1 MENLESRQLLAAAI
15 GAGTFTAPR
24 NIGTV
29 QAFQYVEQETASQR
43 GLNDSFQSAEVLPLG
58 TAPGRQNTIDVRGF
72 LPPASSTVFGGN
84 QFADVDFYAVD
95 LRAGDIL
102 DVAITGAAGRFDVL
116 YGPGTRYS
124 PGAQWFGTTTN
135 MGALASYP
143 PTSPLMTIGNAVAAQ
158 VVPDTGRYY
167 IRVAGGG
174 LGGTGIGGTNA
185 YTMGLRVYR
194 PVLESAPIG
203 TQQTVFLDFDG
214 ELFPTSLFAGLGQVD
229 QNGNPLPQTIRIPS
243 LQESLNALGFVD
255 LPIVATPQT
264 NAVVN
269 RLIDDILER
278 VDFHFNNWVPLT
290 GGNGNFNQTGI
301 PGQFGIRIL
310 NSRDH
315 ADPGFNNPFVTR
327 VFVGGTTDDVFQA
340 PGLYGLAQNIDV
352 GNFNPGSYVFTLLDA
367 IGDDALNNIPISLTA
382 TRLEVAAQGIA
393 LTISHE
399 LAHSFGLWHTD
410 RAGNIPSIIDA
421 NVDLVDDYELGFDG
435 IFGTADDTQI
445 PFPMAD
451 RFNPIEGLVGFQRV
465 TSSLAWGL
473 ATGTAGT
480 NLTGTVFND
489 LNRDGVRG
497 SGESGQGGITVF
509 VDANGNGVLD
519 PGEISTVT
527 AADGTYSL
535 PVAAGNNLIAAV
547 APAGFVFTTPSS
559 RQVSGGASGVNFG
572 LFRPNAQFTGR
583 KFADLNGNGFADP
596 GEPGVEGAFIYID
609 LDMDGRIDVGEPRAV
624 TDANGNYRLDFSGL
638 PAGTYTIREVV
649 SAGFEPISPPS
660 GSYTVF
666 YDGLNPPVGLDFGN
680 RPSRDYGD
688 APDSYMTL
696 RASGGPSHG
705 IVPGLSLGQRVDRDL
720 DGQPSPLAD
729 GDDRSGP
736 LGPDGQVLDDE
747 DGVRLLTPLAPGST
761 ATFEVFITN
770 TTGQPA
776 FLQAWFDFDQ
786 NGRFTDPGNQVL
798 RNVVLPAGAN
808 RVDIPIPQGVPLGN
822 LFTRWRL
829 SLTPDLGVGGPADSG
844 EVEDHLFT
852 VLAQPRVANDDVAS
866 VPRNSSANQINVLA
880 NDFETPENRLQITS
894 IDRFSLNT
902 RGQVTIA
909 PNGRSVFYT
918 PPIGFVGQDRFTY
931 TVTPAVGPPAT
942 ATVTVNV
949 TFQSN
954 VPIAIDDSFEVA
966 QGSNNIALNVL
977 DNDLPSTAGG
987 ITIISVTPGTQGGTT
1002 SLAGGNQSVRYTP
1015 RAGFAGTEQFT
1026 YTISDSAGNVS
1037 SATVTVNLIPGSRAD
1052 DVVDFRIEFLDI
1064 VNQQPITNIQAGND
1078 FLARVVVE
1086 DLRAAQNQTGVFSA
1100 FLDLLYTEELVAVV
1114 PNQLNP
1120 LGFEI
1125 QFGNLFHGG
1134 FSGLQSG
1141 DAMTPGLLNEV
1152 GSQRISLLPPTGPEG
1167 PLELFTVRFQA
1178 VSPGIAVFQA
1188 DPADEPINETTV
1200 FDRMTALAI
1209 NELRLG
1215 VSELV
1220 INPSGVAFTSAI
1232 DDAFPD
1238 GRDSFGNPIRG
1249 GLTNQLDVLRNDL
1262 LGPSGQISEFFLVT
1276 QPDFGVASINNG
1288 FIQYTADAG
1297 VVNRFDS
1304 FTYGI
1309 VDGDGVRSTA
1319 EVTLF
1324 VGDPIEAQNTAP
1336 PGAKPFDVDIRLQVV
1351 DGSGNP
1357 ISRINPGSRF
1367 GVQVIVQDLRSFADQ
1382 FGVFAAFTDLLYDA
1396 NLATPSNIIQGD
1408 PFDFDV
1414 IFGPEFG
1421 VLGAFGTADRAGII
1435 DEFGSFLTN
1444 TNPGNVPPNPALTQA
1459 PVLLATLFF
1468 DAIGTGDLRLVTSP
1482 ADASPFR
1489 DTLLF
1494 QPPEPVPPSRIRYN
1508 VTTVTIGAGGSGE
1521 FVSRQNGL
1529 LPVDVNGDGIVSPV
1543 DALMV
1548 INQISR
1554 KQLVGE
1560 GESAANG
1567 STPTIFSDVN
1577 GDGQVTPV
1585 DALMV
1590 INYLS
1595 RARLMGSPVDVNELW
1610 ATTPSSGGIVPVDS
1624 YAALQELHSRRLA
1637 SGSGS
1642 GEVEGEGEAPAKL
1655 SAGPTVSSSDEEAD
1669 DEGWIGVLA
1678 DDVAGLWK

>member
-1 MENLESRQLLAAAI
+1 LTVETLESRQLLAAAI

-29 QAFQYVEQETASQR
+29 QAFQYVEQETSSQR
-43 GLNDSFQSAEVLPLG
+43 GLNDSFQSAEFLPLG
-58 TAPGRQNTIDVRGF
+58 TAPGKQNTIDVRGN
-72 LPPASSTVFGGN
+72 LPPAQTTLFGGN

-102 DVAITGAAGRFDVL
+102 DIAITGAAGRFDVL
-116 YGPGTRYS
+116 YGPGTSYN
-124 PGAQWFGTTTN
+124 PGFQWFGTSTN

-143 PTSPLMTIGNAVAAQ
+143 PTSPLMTIGNAVASQ

-174 LGGTGIGGTNA
+174 LGGIGISGSNA
-185 YTMGLRVYR
+185 YTMGLRAYR

-214 ELFPTSLFAGLGQVD
+214 ELFPTSLFVGLGQVD

-255 LPIVATPQT
+255 LPIIATPQT

-269 RLIDDILER
+269 RLIDDILDR

-290 GGNGNFNQTGI
+290 GGNGDFNQSGI
-301 PGQFGIRIL
+301 PGEFGIRIL

-315 ADPGFNNPFVTR
+315 ADPGFNNPYVTR
-327 VFVGGTTDDVFQA
+327 VFVGGTVDDVFQA

-352 GNFNPGSYVFTLLDA
+352 GNFNPGAYVFTLLDA

-382 TRLEVAAQGIA
+382 NRLEVAAQGIA

-421 NVDLVDDYELGFDG
+421 NVDLVDDYELGPDG
-435 IFGTADDTQI
+435 IFGTPDDRPT
-445 PFPMAD
+445 PFPMVD
-451 RFNPIEGLVGFQRV
+451 RFNPIEGITGFQRV
-465 TSSLAWGL
+465 TASLAWGL
-473 ATGTAGT
+473 ATGKAGT
-480 NLTGTVFND
+480 NLSGTVFND
-489 LNRDGVRG
+489 FNRDGVRG

-519 PGEISTVT
+519 AGETSTVT
-527 AADGTYSL
+527 SADGTYSL
-535 PVAAGNNLIAAV
+535 PVASGNNRIAAV
-547 APAGFVFTTPSS
+547 APPGFIFTTPAS
-559 RQVSGGASGVNFG
+559 RQVSGGATGVNFG
-572 LFRPNAQFTGR
+572 LFRPDAQFTGR
-583 KFADLNGNGFADP
+583 KFADLNGNGFADA
-596 GEPGVEGAFIYID
+596 GEPGIAGAFVFID
-609 LDMDGRIDVGEPRAV
+609 LDGDGRIDIGEPRAT
-624 TDANGNYRLDFSGL
+624 TDANGNYRLDFAGL
-638 PAGTYTIREVV
+638 PAGNYTIREVV
-649 SAGFEPISPPS
+649 SAGFESISPAS

-729 GDDRSGP
+729 GDDLNGP
-736 LGPDGQVLDDE
+736 LGPDGRVLDDE
-747 DGVRLLTPLAPGST
+747 DGVRLLTPLAANST
-761 ATFEVFITN
+761 ASFEVFVTN

-776 FLQAWFDFDQ
+776 FLQAWFDFNQ
-786 NGRFTDPGNQVL
+786 NGRFTDAGEQVL
-798 RNVVLPAGAN
+798 RNVVLPAGSNVIDVA
-808 RVDIPIPQGVPLGN
+808 IPSGVQIGN

-844 EVEDHLFT
+844 EVEDHRFT
-852 VLAQPRVANDDVAS
+852 VQAQAKVANDDFVS
-866 VPRNSSANQINVLA
+866 VPRNSSANMVNVLA
-880 NDFETPENRLQITS
+880 NDFETPENRLRITS
-894 IDRFSLNT
+894 IDRFSLST

-909 PNGRSVFYT
+909 PDGRNVFYT
-918 PPIGFVGQDRFTY
+918 PPNGFVGQDRFTY
-931 TVTPAVGPPAT
+931 TVTPEVGPPAT

-949 TFQSN
+949 TFQSS
-954 VPIAIDDSFEVA
+954 VPIAVDDSFEVA
-966 QGSNNIALNVL
+966 QGANNIALNVL
-977 DNDLPSTAGG
+977 DNDLPSTSGG
-987 ITIISVTPGTQGGTT
+987 ITIISVTPGSQGGTT

-1015 RAGFAGTEQFT
+1015 RAGFAGTEQFI
-1026 YTISDSAGNVS
+1026 YTISDTAGNID
-1037 SATVTVNLIPGSRAD
+1037 SATVTVNLMPGSRFD
-1052 DVVDFRIEFLDI
+1052 DIVNFQIDFLDI
-1064 VNQQPITNIQAGND
+1064 INQQPISNIQAGND
-1078 FLARVVVE
+1078 FLARVSVT
-1086 DLRAAQNQTGVFSA
+1086 DLRNASDQTGIFSA

-1114 PNQLNP
+1114 PNQANP
-1120 LGFEI
+1120 LGFDI
-1125 QFGNLFHGG
+1125 QFGSLFHGG

-1141 DAMTPGLLNEV
+1141 DVNTPGLINEV
-1152 GSQRISLLPPTGPEG
+1152 GSQRVSLIPPTGPEG

-1178 VSPGIAVFQA
+1178 IAPGIAIFNA

-1200 FDRMTALAI
+1200 FDRMTALAV

-1215 VSELV
+1215 ISELV
-1220 INPSGVAFTSAI
+1220 INPSGEAFTSAI
-1232 DDAFPD
+1232 DDAYPD

-1249 GLTNQLDVLRNDL
+1249 GSTAQLDVLRNDL
-1262 LGPSGQISEFFLVT
+1262 LGPSGEISEFFLVT
-1276 QPDFGVASINNG
+1276 QPNNGVASVNNG
-1288 FIQYTADAG
+1288 FISYTPDFG

-1304 FTYGI
+1304 FVYGI

-1351 DGSGNP
+1351 DGNGNP

-1367 GVQVIVQDLRSFADQ
+1367 GVQVIVQDLRSFSDQ

-1396 NLATPSNIIQGD
+1396 NLAVPSNIIQGD

-1414 IFGPEFG
+1414 IFGSSFG
-1421 VLGAFGTADRAGII
+1421 VLGAFGTADRLGII

-1444 TNPGNVPPNPALTQA
+1444 TNPGNVPPNPALTNQ

-1494 QPPEPVPPSRIRYN
+1494 QPPEPVEPARIRYN
-1508 VTTVTIGAGGSGE
+1508 VTTVTIGSGASGE
-1521 FVSRQNGL
+1521 GSFRQNGL
-1529 LPVDVNGDGIVSPV
+1529 LPMDVNNDGVVTPL
-1543 DALMV
+1543 DALLI
-1548 INQISR
+1548 INQIS
-1554 KQLVGE
+1554 QIQTSGE
-1560 GESAANG
+1560 GESSSNG
-1567 STPTIFSDVN
+1567 TPSAFFTDVN
-1577 GDGQVTPV
+1577 GDGQITPL
-1585 DALMV
+1585 DALLV
-1590 INYLS
+1590 VNYLS
-1595 RARLMGSPVDVNELW
+1595 RARTNGAPVDVDQLW
-1610 ATTPSSGGIVPVDS
+1610 ATSPSSGGVIPVDS
-1624 YAALQELHSRRLA
+1624 YAALQELHSRRFV
-1637 SGSGS
+1637 SSFGSA
-1642 GEVEGEGEAPAKL
+1642 EGESSAPLA
-1655 SAGPTVSSSDEEAD
+1655 AAPPVGSSD
-1669 DEGWIGVLA
+1669 DENEDSGWIALLA